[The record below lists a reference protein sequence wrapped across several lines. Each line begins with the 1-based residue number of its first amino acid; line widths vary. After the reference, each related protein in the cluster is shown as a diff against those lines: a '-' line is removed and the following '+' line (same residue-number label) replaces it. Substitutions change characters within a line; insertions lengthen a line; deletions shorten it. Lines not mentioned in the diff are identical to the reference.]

1 MQNDVIEII
10 MNQYRNRI
18 WSGRIKEEKAKRI
31 IEKYAEKTK
40 QAPTA
45 NRVMILKCLVL
56 SGDDMP
62 IDAETATDFHKTYR
76 QCDVIFTSGFGS
88 YDSIMWNLMHLDATI
103 WDVLSE
109 EGYN

>member
-10 MNQYRNRI
+10 MNQYRNRVY
-18 WSGRIKEEKAKRI
+18 SGRIKEEKAKRI
-31 IEKYAEKTK
+31 IEKYAEATK
-40 QAPTA
+40 EAPTA

-62 IDAETATDFHKTYR
+62 IDAKTATDFHKAYR
-76 QCDVIFTSGFGS
+76 QCDVIFTYGSGS
-88 YDSIMWNLMHLDATI
+88 YDSIMWNLMHLEPII

>member
-18 WSGRIKEEKAKRI
+18 WSGRIKEEKANRI
-31 IEKYAEKTK
+31 
-40 QAPTA
+40 
-45 NRVMILKCLVL
+45 MILKCLVL

-88 YDSIMWNLMHLDATI
+88 YDSIMWNLMHLEPII

>member
-88 YDSIMWNLMHLDATI
+88 YDSIMWNLMHHTLTLI
-103 WDVLSE
+103 TLLQ
-109 EGYN
+109 